1 MGEMSSAA
9 VWHAGLTGN
18 VNNDRIGG
26 GADIVRQLMAEDLID
41 EYYISVIL
49 TLLGGGIR
57 LFGGNGE
64 TLPLKLVKVQS
75 YDGITDLIYERR

>member
-26 GADIVRQLMAEDLID
+26 GADIVRQLMAEDLI
-41 EYYISVIL
+41 
-49 TLLGGGIR
+49 
-57 LFGGNGE
+57 
-64 TLPLKLVKVQS
+64 
-75 YDGITDLIYERR
+75 YERR